1 MSDIATRVNTWIDE
15 NWDMSMT
22 LREWWSRL
30 ATAGYSQPT
39 WPAALGGCDASGAT
53 ARIISETLG
62 TRGVIAAPTGMGP
75 HMAAPMIM
83 KHGTDAQK
91 AELIKIATG
100 EQHWCQLFSE
110 PEAGSDLAS
119 VRCKAVR
126 DGEEYIINGQKVWNS
141 GADAADRGLLLART
155 DFEAQK
161 HAGVSF
167 ILIDMLQPGVEVR
180 PLVTMN
186 GSAHFCEVFLTDA
199 RARANELMGTEGGG
213 WAVATTVLGLERKMA
228 ASGSARG
235 ALTVNG
241 GPKGGN
247 LDRTVGEL
255 FEIAKVK
262 AKEKPQAMIS
272 SSRVLIKHAQTTGV
286 NTDPVLRDD
295 LAKYYIRSEVY
306 RLTNL
311 RARQT
316 GGSGPEASIAKIA
329 LSGMARHSRD
339 LGMRVLGADGLLVGN
354 DSASGGALQYA
365 ALSTGGVS
373 IGGGTDEIQK
383 NVIGER
389 ALGLPKE
396 PS

>member
-1 MSDIATRVNTWIDE
+1 V
-15 NWDMSMT
+15 
-22 LREWWSRL
+22 
-30 ATAGYSQPT
+30 
-39 WPAALGGCDASGAT
+39 
-53 ARIISETLG
+53 
-62 TRGVIAAPTGMGP
+62 V
-75 HMAAPMIM
+75 
-83 KHGTDAQK
+83 
-91 AELIKIATG
+91 
-100 EQHWCQLFSE
+100 
-110 PEAGSDLAS
+110 
-119 VRCKAVR
+119 
-126 DGEEYIINGQKVWNS
+126 NGQKVWNS
-141 GADAADRGLLLART
+141 GADAADRGMLLART

-161 HAGVSF
+161 HAGLSF
-167 ILIDMLQPGVEVR
+167 ILIDMAQPGVEVR

-199 RARANELMGTEGGG
+199 RTPTHQLVGTEGGG

-235 ALTVNG
+235 ALTVVG
-241 GPKGGN
+241 GAKSGN
-247 LDRTVGEL
+247 LDRTCGEL
-255 FEIAKVK
+255 FEMAAAK

-272 SSRVLIKHAQTTGV
+272 SSRVLIKEAQKAGV
-286 NTDPVLRDD
+286 HTDPVLRDD
-295 LAKYYIRSEVY
+295 LARYHIRSEVY

-339 LGMRVLGADGLLVGN
+339 LGLRILGAGGMLVGN

-373 IGGGTDEIQK
+373 IGGGTDEIQH

>member
-1 MSDIATRVNTWIDE
+1 MPDIAAQVNAWVDD
-15 NWDMSMT
+15 NWDTSLT
-22 LREWWSRL
+22 LREWWKRL
-30 ATAGYSQPT
+30 AAAGYSQPT
-39 WPAALGGCDASGAT
+39 WPQGQGGCSASGAT

-62 TRGVIAAPTGMGP
+62 ARGVIAAPTGMGP

-91 AELIKIATG
+91 AEIIKIATG

-126 DGEEYIINGQKVWNS
+126 DGEEYIVNGQKVWNS
-141 GADAADRGLLLART
+141 GADAADRGMLLART

-167 ILIDMLQPGVEVR
+167 ILIDMLQPGIEVR

-199 RARANELMGTEGGG
+199 RAAAHELVGTEGGG

-235 ALTVNG
+235 ALTVVG
-241 GPKGGN
+241 GSKSGN
-247 LDRTVGEL
+247 LDRTCAEL
-255 FEIAKVK
+255 FEIAAEK

-272 SSRVLIKHAQTTGV
+272 SSRVLIKQAQKAGV

-295 LAKYYIRSEVY
+295 LARYHIRSEVY

-339 LGMRVLGADGLLVGN
+339 LGLRILGAGGMLIGN

-373 IGGGTDEIQK
+373 IGGGTDEIQH

-396 PS
+396 PA

>member
-1 MSDIATRVNTWIDE
+1 MSNIAADVDAWITE
-15 NWDMSMT
+15 NWDTSLT
-22 LREWWSRL
+22 LREWWRRL
-30 ATAGYSQPT
+30 AAAGYSQPT
-39 WPAALGGCDASGAT
+39 WPVGIGGCNADGAT
-53 ARIISETLG
+53 ARTISESMG
-62 TRGVIAAPTGMGP
+62 ARGVIAAPTGMGP

-83 KHGTDAQK
+83 KHGTDEHK

-119 VRCKAVR
+119 VRCSAVR
-126 DGEEYIINGQKVWNS
+126 DGEEYIVNGQKVWNS
-141 GADAADRGLLLART
+141 GADAADHGLLLART
-155 DFEAQK
+155 DFTAQK

-167 ILIDMLQPGVEVR
+167 LLIDMLQPGVEVR

-199 RARANELMGTEGGG
+199 RARATDLIGSEGGG

-235 ALTVNG
+235 ALTVTA
-241 GPKGGN
+241 GPKSGN

-255 FEIAKVK
+255 FEMAREK
-262 AKEKPQAMIS
+262 AKEKPQAMIN
-272 SSRVLIKHAQTTGV
+272 SSRVLIKEAQKSGV
-286 NTDPVLRDD
+286 NHDPVMRDD
-295 LAKYYIRSEVY
+295 LARYHIRSEVY

-311 RARQT
+311 RARHT

-339 LGMRVLGADGLLVGN
+339 LGMRIAGAGGMLVGN
-354 DSASGGALQYA
+354 DAVSGGALQYA
-365 ALSTGGVS
+365 ALSTAGVS
-373 IGGGTDEIQK
+373 IGGGTDEIQH